1 MKNVLYHCTV
11 CGRPNGR
18 PHGYP
23 IPPELLKLRVN
34 IDQAFIGVGIDY
46 MDPLHCKNIY
56 VNDLEDDEIHTC
68 YNILYI
74 CASRRGAVWDVVTD
88 TNALYYLV

>member
-46 MDPLHCKNIY
+46 MDPLHCK
-56 VNDLEDDEIHTC
+56 
-68 YNILYI
+68 YI
-74 CASRRGAVWDVVTD
+74 C
-88 TNALYYLV
+88 